1 MPDGWAMST
10 VGEVCQMVKRG
21 RAPLY
26 ADEGLLV
33 ISQKCVREENRLDL
47 DPARCTDVD
56 NRPVPE
62 WSLVRAGDTLVASTG
77 RGTLGRAAFVSSLP
91 VDATV
96 DSHVTIV
103 RPLPEL
109 VVPAFLGLVLSSM
122 RAELEAYGSGSTN
135 QTELSREAISNIS
148 FRLPPLGVQRRVV
161 DLVDAV
167 DTARAEAQRLAERS
181 VAAEN
186 AIRST
191 VMDELLATQSTRLA
205 EVVQVTNGR
214 QRSPKHAQGDH
225 MHRYVRAANVKDG
238 ALVLDE
244 PMFMNFTPQEQVR
257 YRLVPGDVLVTE
269 GCGSRSQIGAS
280 CQWAGEIE
288 GVVCFQNHLLRLRT
302 KDEAALP
309 QRFVYQW
316 ALWAFRTGVF
326 AEIATGTNIF
336 SLGTGRVSE
345 LSFPRA
351 EPTAFRQALGILEE
365 AEHHSKAA
373 IAEADALS
381 RLRSAL
387 LGELLSGERE
397 IPGSYDDLVGLVA

>member
-1 MPDGWAMST
+1 MLT
-10 VGEVCQMVKRG
+10 VYRDHAAGTV
-21 RAPLY
+21 
-26 ADEGLLV
+26 
-33 ISQKCVREENRLDL
+33 NR
-47 DPARCTDVD
+47 R
-56 NRPVPE
+56 R
-62 WSLVRAGDTLVASTG
+62 SLAYK
-77 RGTLGRAAFVSSLP
+77 AF
-91 VDATV
+91 
-96 DSHVTIV
+96 
-103 RPLPEL
+103 
-109 VVPAFLGLVLSSM
+109 
-122 RAELEAYGSGSTN
+122 AEL
-135 QTELSREAISNIS
+135 RVDV
-148 FRLPPLGVQRRVV
+148 PPLVVQRRVV

-167 DTARAEAQRLAERS
+167 ETARAEAQRLAERS

-214 QRSPKHAQGDH
+214 QRSPKHAQGDD

-351 EPTAFRQALGILEE
+351 GLAAFHQALGILEE

-373 IAEADALS
+373 VAEADALS

-397 IPGSYDDLVGLVA
+397 IHGSYDELVGLVA